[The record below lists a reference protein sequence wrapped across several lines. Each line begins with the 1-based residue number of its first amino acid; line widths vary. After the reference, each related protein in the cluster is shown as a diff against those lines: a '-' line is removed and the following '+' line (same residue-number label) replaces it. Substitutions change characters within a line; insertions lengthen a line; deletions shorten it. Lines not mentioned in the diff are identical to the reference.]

1 MAIWMQLQLLLL
13 EEKIKEIV
21 LYFEPFVA
29 YIPEVI
35 NSLRKREPSPI

>member
-1 MAIWMQLQLLLL
+1 M

-29 YIPEVI
+29 YIPE
-35 NSLRKREPSPI
+35 NHHTFQKKRNRDK